1 MGKAAGKVAAGK
13 RVVYA
18 SRPYTTLI
26 EKEDAYQPTVKPL
39 DITLKDILKRGYGED
54 AYQPTVRPLDITM
67 RDIVLSKQVDDK
79 DAYQPTV
86 KPLDITLKSI
96 VKSGNVDDKDVY
108 QPTINR

>member
-1 MGKAAGKVAAGK
+1 MGEAAGKVAAGK

-18 SRPYTTLI
+18 SRPYPTLI
-26 EKEDAYQPTVKPL
+26 EKE
-39 DITLKDILKRGYGED
+39 
-54 AYQPTVRPLDITM
+54 
-67 RDIVLSKQVDDK
+67 

-108 QPTINR
+108 QPTIKPLDITLKRVVVSSNVDGDAYQPTVKPLDITLKTV